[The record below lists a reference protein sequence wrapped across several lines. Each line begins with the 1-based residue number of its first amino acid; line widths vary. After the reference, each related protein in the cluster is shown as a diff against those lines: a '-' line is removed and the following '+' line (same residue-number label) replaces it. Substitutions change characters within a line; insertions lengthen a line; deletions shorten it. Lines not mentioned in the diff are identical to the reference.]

1 MYTLVF
7 SRIIHEDIDSSY
19 IYIKETLKAPGAAE
33 NLIKEIIE
41 KLNYIKE
48 SPYTRPLVSEGY
60 LASLGIRSIKIKN
73 YVLYYTVDEKNENV
87 NVIRFFYNKRDW
99 IKLLKE
105 KTIEELFG

>member
-7 SRIIHEDIDSSY
+7 SKIIHEDIDSSY
-19 IYIKETLKAPGAAE
+19 TYIKKTLEAPWAAE

-48 SPYTRPLVSEGY
+48 TPYTRPLVPEDY

-73 YVLYYTVDEKNENV
+73 YVLYYTVDEKNENI
-87 NVIRFFYNKRDW
+87 NLIRFFYNKRDW

>member
-7 SRIIHEDIDSSY
+7 SKIIHEDIDSSY
-19 IYIKETLKAPGAAE
+19 NYIKETLEAPQAAE

-41 KLNYIKE
+41 KLNYINE
-48 SPYTRPLVSEGY
+48 TPYTRPLVLDDY

-73 YVLYYTVDEKNENV
+73 YVLYYAIDERKKRI

-99 IKLLKE
+99 VKLLKE
-105 KTIEELFG
+105 RTIEELFR